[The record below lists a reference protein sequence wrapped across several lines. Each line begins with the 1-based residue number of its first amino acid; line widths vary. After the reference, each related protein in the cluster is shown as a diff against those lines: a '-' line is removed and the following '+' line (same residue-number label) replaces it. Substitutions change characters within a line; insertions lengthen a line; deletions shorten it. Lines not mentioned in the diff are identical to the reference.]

1 MNFKVDKM
9 RIALF
14 SGGKESY
21 YASIIGGPVDAY
33 VMFIYEFPEPSPHI
47 VNMGLS
53 VMTGIL
59 TGKPVF
65 VKKLTKGK
73 EFDESVKFLRGLGVT
88 SITAGDVC
96 IEEHL
101 KYMERLAKE
110 VGAELKE
117 PLWAMNSEE
126 VLIKEVEYGIEALII
141 GIVRNLSNYLG
152 FVINK
157 ENYETMLSVFKQN
170 NYDVIGERGEYHTLV
185 LNSPNHI
192 KRLNYEVIGK
202 LLTSRN
208 VILKLTLL

>member
-1 MNFKVDKM
+1 M

-21 YASIIGGPVDAY
+21 YASVIGGPVDAY

-73 EFDESVKFLRGLGVT
+73 EFDESVEFLRGLGVT
-88 SITAGDVC
+88 SITAGDVG

-192 KRLNYEVIGK
+192 RRLNYEIVGK

-208 VILKLTLL
+208 AILKLTLL

>member
-1 MNFKVDKM
+1 MK
-9 RIALF
+9 IALF

-73 EFDESVKFLRGLGVT
+73 EFDESVEFLRGLGVT
-88 SITAGDVC
+88 SITAGDVG

-170 NYDVIGERGEYHTLV
+170 NYDAIGERGEYHILV

-192 KRLNYEVIGK
+192 KRLNYEIVGK

-208 VILKLTLL
+208 AILKLTLL

>member
-1 MNFKVDKM
+1 M

-21 YASIIGGPVDAY
+21 YASIIGGPIDAY

-47 VNMGLS
+47 INVGLS
-53 VMTGIL
+53 VVTGIL

-65 VKKLTKGK
+65 VKRLTKGK
-73 EFDESVKFLRGLGVT
+73 EFDESVEFLKGLSVT
-88 SITAGDVC
+88 SITAGDVDV
-96 IEEHL
+96 EEHL

-117 PLWAMNSEE
+117 PLWGMNSEE
-126 VLIKEVEYGIEALII
+126 VLIKEVEYGIEALIT

-152 FVINK
+152 FIINK
-157 ENYETMLSVFKQN
+157 ENYETILSVLKQN
-170 NYDVIGERGEYHTLV
+170 NCDAIGERGEYHTLV

-192 KRLNYEVIGK
+192 KRLEYEVVGQ
-202 LLTSRN
+202 LLTSRSA
-208 VILKLTLL
+208 ILKLTLR

>member
-192 KRLNYEVIGK
+192 KRLNYEIVGK

>member
-208 VILKLTLL
+208 AILKLTLL